1 MPDIQDPWRG
11 LNQATN
17 ALFAVA
23 NNEQQNRALS
33 QRDRALSSEEE
44 RNRIIDEKWQGEKV
58 LIPLKYQQAK
68 MEVGMQ
74 FLPGLRRENYGQ
86 FHKWATT
93 PIDEKK
99 GLGAIPGELL
109 PAPEQIAAL
118 DDEQFEGL
126 KKRMFMSAKQLSEM
140 NVADY
145 KTTLEKSLLQARS
158 AETQKEIEARGNVAA
173 ASDDRTMAAI
183 DARRGLEGLQHR
195 NALEL
200 EGERFKRESLTAGRG
215 GSDKANIIQ
224 TPEGSYTLGEIRG
237 LWKDMNRLPDEFDL
251 QIMKVQNPE
260 QYVKTLKKMEDAEA
274 QFPVF
279 LEKVRRGGLPR
290 PGQQGVQAS
299 PAGGQPSR
307 EWSQYL
313 PPSAAEP
320 PNPAAAQNVPPV
332 SAAGVNIPAPSA
344 PAPAAAVEPVPAR
357 TPPEW
362 MNKNALDIFSGI
374 RDRYQQGL
382 DKRNR

>member
-44 RNRIIDEKWQGEKV
+44 RNRIIDEKWQGEKA
-58 LIPLKYQQAK
+58 LIPIKHMQAK
-68 MEVGMQ
+68 IEVGRQMLQ
-74 FLPGLRRENYGQ
+74 GLPRNSYRAFHSWLVNEPTDKKNGYG
-86 FHKWATT
+86 KI
-93 PIDEKK
+93 PDYLLLNPDDVDKIDDQTWESKVK
-99 GLGAIPGELL
+99 PALL
-109 PAPEQIAAL
+109 
-118 DDEQFEGL
+118 
-126 KKRMFMSAKQLSEM
+126 MSADEAAKKPSRDF
-140 NVADY
+140 A
-145 KTTLEKSLLQARS
+145 LQIEDIKAKRAAAESQERHRFTMEELGRRKEIAGVEAQTAGIKARS
-158 AETQKEIEARGNVAA
+158 VLDTAKYGAEEA
-173 ASDDRTMAAI
+173 ASKV
-183 DARRGLEGLQHR
+183 
-195 NALEL
+195 EL
-200 EGERFKRESLTAGRG
+200 AKRG

-290 PGQQGVQAS
+290 PGQQAGQAS
-299 PAGGQPSR
+299 PAGGQQVMVWDPKSR
-307 EWSQYL
+307 KLIPE
-313 PPSAAEP
+313 
-320 PNPAAAQNVPPV
+320 QNV
-332 SAAGVNIPAPSA
+332 AG
-344 PAPAAAVEPVPAR
+344 
-357 TPPEW
+357 TP
-362 MNKNALDIFSGI
+362 
-374 RDRYQQGL
+374 
-382 DKRNR
+382 